1 MSCSD
6 LILTDQP
13 NYVIDFSTHPLLR
26 KNCHHQISF
35 CKLNLKVECPSPYQR
50 LVWNFKKS
58 NSDAIKKA
66 IELVNWSSPFS
77 HKNVHE

>member
-13 NYVIDFSTHPLLR
+13 NYVIDFSTHPLLC
-26 KNCHHQISF
+26 KNCHHQ
-35 CKLNLKVECPSPYQR
+35 C

-58 NSDAIKKA
+58 NSDAIKRA
-66 IELVNWSSPFS
+66 IELMNWSSPFS